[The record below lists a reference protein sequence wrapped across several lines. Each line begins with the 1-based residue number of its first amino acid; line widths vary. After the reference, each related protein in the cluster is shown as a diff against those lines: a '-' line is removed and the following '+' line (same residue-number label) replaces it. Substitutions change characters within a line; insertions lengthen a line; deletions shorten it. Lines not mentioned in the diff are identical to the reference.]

1 MGNEDFKKDIEELF
15 RLFNKLIERY
25 PEENMP
31 GIDKT
36 QFEQLKLFLRNYE
49 TMKDQ
54 LSMQMMGSVNEPMR
68 QMLRMFIKQ
77 MKEELGEDDYLT
89 EKDQDEISISR
100 QPAASLKQ
108 GDPAESIAYID
119 AMLSR
124 PGLKNEEIDRLLDE
138 RAQLSE
144 LLNKPDN

>member
-1 MGNEDFKKDIEELF
+1 MENDDFKKDIEELF
-15 RLFNKLIERY
+15 RLFNKLMDRY

-31 GIDKT
+31 GIDKA

-49 TMKDQ
+49 NMKDQ
-54 LSMQMMGSVNEPMR
+54 ISMQMMGPVNEPMR

-77 MKEELGEDDYLT
+77 MREELGEDDFLQDT
-89 EKDQDEISISR
+89 KQDEIPISR
-100 QPAASLKQ
+100 QTIPMIK
-108 GDPAESIAYID
+108 GDPLEQIAHID

-138 RAQLSE
+138 RARLSE
-144 LLNKPDN
+144 LLKKTND

>member
-1 MGNEDFKKDIEELF
+1 MENDEFKKDIEELF
-15 RLFNKLIERY
+15 RLFNKLMERY

-31 GIDKT
+31 GIDKA

-49 TMKDQ
+49 SMKDQ
-54 LSMQMMGSVNEPMR
+54 ISMQMMGPVNEPMR

-77 MKEELGEDDYLT
+77 MKEELGEDDFLR
-89 EKDQDEISISR
+89 EAEQDEIPVKR
-100 QPAASLKQ
+100 QTMPVEK
-108 GDPAESIAYID
+108 GDPIEQIAHID

-138 RAQLSE
+138 RARLGE
-144 LLNKPDN
+144 LLKETND

>member
-1 MGNEDFKKDIEELF
+1 MENDEFKKDIEDLF
-15 RLFNKLIERY
+15 RLFNKLMERY

-31 GIDKT
+31 GIDKA

-49 TMKDQ
+49 NMKDQ
-54 LSMQMMGSVNEPMR
+54 ISMQMMGPVNEPMR

-77 MKEELGEDDYLT
+77 MKEELGEDDFLR
-89 EKDQDEISISR
+89 EAEQDEIPVKR
-100 QPAASLKQ
+100 QTMPVEK
-108 GDPAESIAYID
+108 GDPIEQIAHID

-138 RAQLSE
+138 RARLGE
-144 LLNKPDN
+144 LLKETND

>member
-1 MGNEDFKKDIEELF
+1 MENDEFKKDIEELF
-15 RLFNKLIERY
+15 RLFNKLMERY

-31 GIDKT
+31 GIDKA

-49 TMKDQ
+49 NMKDQ
-54 LSMQMMGSVNEPMR
+54 ISMQMMGPVNEPMR

-77 MKEELGEDDYLT
+77 MKEELGEDEFLR
-89 EKDQDEISISR
+89 EAEQDEIPISR
-100 QPAASLKQ
+100 QTIPVEK
-108 GDPAESIAYID
+108 GDRIEQIAHID

-138 RAQLSE
+138 RARLSD
-144 LLNKPDN
+144 LLKKSND

>member
-1 MGNEDFKKDIEELF
+1 MENDEFKKDIEELF
-15 RLFNKLIERY
+15 RLFNKLMERY

-31 GIDKT
+31 GIDKA

-49 TMKDQ
+49 NMKDQ
-54 LSMQMMGSVNEPMR
+54 ISMQMMGPVNEPMR

-77 MKEELGEDDYLT
+77 MKEELGEDDFLR
-89 EKDQDEISISR
+89 EAEQDEIPVKR
-100 QPAASLKQ
+100 QTMPVEK
-108 GDPAESIAYID
+108 GDPIEQIAHID

-138 RAQLSE
+138 RARLGE
-144 LLNKPDN
+144 LLKKTND

>member
-1 MGNEDFKKDIEELF
+1 MENDDFKKDIEELF

-31 GIDKT
+31 GIDKA

-54 LSMQMMGSVNEPMR
+54 LSMQMMGPVNEPMR

-77 MKEELGEDDYLT
+77 MKEELGEDDFLT
-89 EKDQDEISISR
+89 ENEPDEIPISR
-100 QPAASLKQ
+100 QPSPPLKQ
-108 GDPAESIAYID
+108 GDPMEKIAYID

-144 LLNKPDN
+144 QLKNPNN

>member
-1 MGNEDFKKDIEELF
+1 MENDEFKKDIEELF
-15 RLFNKLIERY
+15 RLFNKLMERY

-31 GIDKT
+31 GIDKA

-49 TMKDQ
+49 NMKDQ
-54 LSMQMMGSVNEPMR
+54 ISMQMMGPVNEPMR

-77 MKEELGEDDYLT
+77 MKEELGEDDFLR
-89 EKDQDEISISR
+89 EAEQDEIPVKR
-100 QPAASLKQ
+100 QTMPVEK
-108 GDPAESIAYID
+108 GDPIEQIAHID

-138 RAQLSE
+138 RARLGE
-144 LLNKPDN
+144 LLKETND

>member
-1 MGNEDFKKDIEELF
+1 MENEDFKKDIEELF

-31 GIDKT
+31 GIDKA

-77 MKEELGEDDYLT
+77 MKEELGEDDFLT
-89 EKDQDEISISR
+89 ENEPDEIPILR
-100 QPAASLKQ
+100 QPAPALNQ
-108 GDPAESIAYID
+108 GDPMEKIAYID

-124 PGLKNEEIDRLLDE
+124 PGLKSDEIDRLLDE

-144 LLNKPDN
+144 LLKKPNN